1 MTFKHAQEIRS
12 ACLSH
17 AEELLVAAR
26 CLLESHPHLSYHFAT
41 LALEEIGKIVQT
53 VISISSTELE
63 VGKTPP
69 NLESDNHIQK
79 LFWALW
85 SPSSISESCNLQNL
99 EQCRTHSREIH
110 SLRLA
115 GLYVDWT
122 AKGLSIPRDAIAKVK
137 AVNLVD
143 LAQARLN
150 LALVE
155 ELGELDD
162 ERKGLMRW
170 FIEAIMDDEKA
181 KLILGK
187 KSLDKLSEM
196 GRGPSWYKWLRNQ
209 FEEAEQESKSSLKK
223 ELERTEP
230 DGEARG
236 TPKWKIKIRV
246 QTPSHSIRQP
256 DLNWFNAA
264 AGFIR
269 LDRGRDSR
277 ELFITMTMPSA
288 VSVHSLWEAGYLH
301 SRKFVAALN
310 IGSFGLFWWQLPVDV
325 SKYYEKIIDIDNGSE
340 VRIER
345 VPALILDWGNNVL
358 DKTVLFHAML
368 VYRHLSQL
376 SPEMLNHYLTG
387 LGFMGKSDI
396 HNRME
401 PYALLSFYRA
411 FKAALMSYGEWDG
424 QTPIDQALHTMFER
438 DFSGHTD
445 WLEPTRLGAALDTGL
460 LPSHE
465 LTLSHVSGM
474 KMYLDAYLVMNM
486 KAQSNKAKEL
496 TV

>member
-1 MTFKHAQEIRS
+1 MTFQHAQEVRK
-12 ACLSH
+12 ACLTH
-17 AEELLVAAR
+17 AEELISAAR
-26 CLLESHPHLSYHFAT
+26 CLLESHPHLSYHLAT

-53 VISISSTELE
+53 VISISSVEFE
-63 VGKTPP
+63 IGKTPP

-85 SPSSISESCNLQNL
+85 SPSSMSESCNPQNL
-99 EQCRTHSREIH
+99 EECRRHSREIH
-110 SLRLA
+110 SLRLS

-122 AKGLSIPRDAIAKVK
+122 AKGLSVPRDAITKAK
-137 AVNLVD
+137 AVNIVD

-196 GRGPSWYKWLRNQ
+196 DRGQSWYKWLRNQ
-209 FEEAEQESKSSLKK
+209 FEEAEQESRLLLKK

-230 DGEARG
+230 QGDARG
-236 TPKWKIKIRV
+236 TPKWKIKVRV
-246 QTPSHSIRQP
+246 QTQSHSIRQP
-256 DLNWFNAA
+256 DLNWFNN
-264 AGFIR
+264 AGGYIR
-269 LDRGRDSR
+269 LDRGKNSG
-277 ELFITMTMPSA
+277 ELIITMTMPSA
-288 VSVHSLWEAGYLH
+288 VSVHALWEAGYLY

-310 IGSFGLFWWQLPVDV
+310 IGSFGLFWWQLPLNV
-325 SKYYEKIIDIDNGSE
+325 SKYYEKVIDIENGSE
-340 VRIER
+340 IRMER
-345 VPALILDWGNNVL
+345 VPSLSLDWGNKVL

-368 VYRHLSQL
+368 AYRHLSQL
-376 SPEMLNHYLTG
+376 RPEMLNHYLTG

-401 PYALLSFYRA
+401 PYALLSFYRG
-411 FKAALMSYGEWDG
+411 FLAALRSYDDWDG
-424 QTPIDQALHTMFER
+424 QSPIEQAMHMMFDR
-438 DFSGHTD
+438 DFAGHSE
-445 WLEPTRLGAALDTGL
+445 WIEPTCLAAALETGL
-460 LPSHE
+460 LPSQE
-465 LTLSHVSGM
+465 LTLSHVGAM
-474 KMYLDAYLVMNM
+474 KMYLDAYLVMRM
-486 KAQSNKAKEL
+486 KAHSNKQKEL
-496 TV
+496 